1 MSLPVTEPDTNAGD
15 AARLRSARVPGSP
28 ILARRLAAG
37 FALVSAVAL
46 AMCVVL
52 EVLLGTVQSSVAKM
66 QAGEAAIRDGLAL
79 ATAVREQYIH
89 QAHMLVER
97 NAGHMDHYPA
107 WVQKVRTGATSLR
120 ARLPPN
126 EHWRIDRVIAN
137 SAELDELFRN
147 TLFPAMERPDFA
159 DVIREHHGQAE
170 RLSAGAVVQA
180 DALARS
186 AEAGMAHEHH
196 HAIRAS
202 RLGLAAG
209 AFGML
214 LIVALSVMYTRRL
227 KNSFLSPLAALVSAA
242 NRLGKGEFGTRVGKI
257 GEGELQAVAD
267 ACDHMIVELRARE
280 RRLLQAERMAVV
292 GQFAA
297 GIAHEINNPIGVIRG
312 YLKTMKPSQPP
323 EMLREELQIL
333 DEEAAACQR
342 IAEDLLAFA
351 RPGEVTKSWIPVDEV
366 LRSVVQRFLES
377 GEANGHPIAVAL
389 QPARIFA
396 DAGRLRQVMSN
407 LLRNAV
413 QASPRLEPIDVEG
426 ALAADGCLYR
436 FCVMDQGP
444 GVRDENKARI
454 FEPFFSMHNGGSG
467 LGLAVCHGI
476 VAAHGGTIS
485 VEDRARGGAVLQV
498 SLLVDSVEAARQ
510 AS

>member
-1 MSLPVTEPDTNAGD
+1 MSPHVTEPDTGPLGAEAN
-15 AARLRSARVPGSP
+15 SAEVPGSP

-37 FALVSAVAL
+37 FALVSLVAL

-52 EVLLGTVQSSVAKM
+52 EVLLGTVQSSVANM
-66 QAGEAAIRDGLAL
+66 QAGEVAIRDGLGL

-89 QAHMLVER
+89 QAHILVER
-97 NAGHMDHYPA
+97 NAGHMDHYPQ
-107 WVQKVRTGATSLR
+107 WVEKVRTGATSLR
-120 ARLPPN
+120 ARLPTS
-126 EHWRIDRVIAN
+126 EHWRIDRLIAN
-137 SAELDELFRN
+137 SAKLDELFRL
-147 TLFPAMERPDFA
+147 TLLPATQRPDFA
-159 DVIREHHGQAE
+159 EVIREHHREAE
-170 RLSAGAVVQA
+170 RLSAEAVAQA

-214 LIVALSVMYTRRL
+214 LVVALSVMYTRRL
-227 KNSFLSPLAALVSAA
+227 KSSLLSPLAALVGAA
-242 NRLGKGEFGTRVGKI
+242 NRFARGEFGTRVGKI

-267 ACDHMIVELRARE
+267 ACDHMIQELRARE
-280 RRLLQAERMAVV
+280 RRLLRAERMAVV

-312 YLKTMKPSQPP
+312 YLKTMKPSQPQ

-351 RPGEVTKSWIPVDEV
+351 RPGEVAKSWISIDVV

-377 GEANGHPIAVAL
+377 GEASGHPIAVSL
-389 QPARIFA
+389 EPAQIFA
-396 DAGRLRQVMSN
+396 DAGRLRQVMLN

-413 QASPRLEPIDVEG
+413 QASPRGEPIAVDG
-426 ALAADGCLYR
+426 APTADGALYR
-436 FCVMDQGP
+436 FSVTDQGS
-444 GVRDENKARI
+444 GVRDEDKANI
-454 FEPFFSMHNGGSG
+454 FEPFFSMHDGGSG

-476 VAAHGGTIS
+476 VAAHGGTIV
-485 VEDRARGGAVLQV
+485 VEDRARGGAVFRVSLQV
-498 SLLVDSVEAARQ
+498 DSLEATRE